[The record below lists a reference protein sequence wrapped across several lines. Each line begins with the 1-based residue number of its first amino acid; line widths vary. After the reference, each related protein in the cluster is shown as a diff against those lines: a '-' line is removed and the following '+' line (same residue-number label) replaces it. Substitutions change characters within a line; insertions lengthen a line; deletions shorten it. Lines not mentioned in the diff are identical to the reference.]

1 MLALM
6 VAYDLYGRPL
16 YISYVIDVFSRQN
29 LNIKRVITS
38 SDLRTFY
45 EELYPNLDELV
56 PEWLVSKKSVDDLT
70 RPQALQD
77 GYRGVNNYH

>member
-16 YISYVIDVFSRQN
+16 HISYVIDVFSQQN

-38 SDLRTFY
+38 SDLRTYY
-45 EELYPNLDELV
+45 EELFPNFDELV
-56 PEWLVSKKSVDDLT
+56 PEWLVSKKSVDDVT

-77 GYRGVNNYH
+77 GSRGVNNFY